1 MRLFTAIDI
10 SPECRAALVELLGLL
25 RPAARFQ
32 WSPPA
37 NLHITTKF
45 IGEWAETELPR
56 LCEALRAVPGTGALP
71 ISVNGLGWFPNP
83 HHPRVLFA
91 GIDAPA
97 GLGDLHRM
105 TDQACATL
113 GIPPEQKRYSP
124 HLTLARVRDGAG
136 LPAVRQLIA
145 GLPSTDFGRFD
156 AASFHLYESV
166 PGPGGAQYK
175 KLEEFPLL

>member
-1 MRLFTAIDI
+1 M
-10 SPECRAALVELLGLL
+10 ELLGRL

-32 WSPPA
+32 WSPPG

-45 IGEWAETELPR
+45 IGEWAEAELPR
-56 LCEALRAVPGTGALP
+56 LSEALRGMPKTGALP
-71 ISVNGLGWFPNP
+71 ISVHGLGWFPNP

-91 GIDAPA
+91 GIEAPA

-105 TDQACATL
+105 TDEACAGL
-113 GIPPEQKRYSP
+113 GVAAEQKRYSP

-145 GLPSTDFGRFD
+145 GLESTDFGRFE
-156 AASFHLYESV
+156 AVSFHLYESV
-166 PGPGGAQYK
+166 LGPGGSQYK